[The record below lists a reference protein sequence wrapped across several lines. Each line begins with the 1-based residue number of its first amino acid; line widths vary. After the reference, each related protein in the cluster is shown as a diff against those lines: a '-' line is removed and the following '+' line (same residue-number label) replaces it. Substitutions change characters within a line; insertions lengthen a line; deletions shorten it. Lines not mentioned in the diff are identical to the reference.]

1 MIPIVIV
8 VVLLIIIL
16 IIILIKKKK
25 GGELKDN
32 IMKTSF
38 QETEGY
44 GEGGNLLQ
52 DKYINDEGY

>member
-1 MIPIVIV
+1 MIPIAIV
-8 VVLLIIIL
+8 VGLLIIIL

-25 GGELKDN
+25 GGELKDK

>member
-1 MIPIVIV
+1 MF
-8 VVLLIIIL
+8 LIFL
-16 IIILIKKKK
+16 FSLILIKLSISST
-25 GGELKDN
+25 LKDN